1 MLDLSCFLTAEEI
14 SAVLAELKRLC
25 RRSRTRVRHLRNL
38 AIFRLSCCCGLRAK
52 EIAGLNIGD
61 VLTVGP
67 LPVVIVRK
75 DITKGRQGKRRGRKV
90 PLYIDAQTLADLAVW
105 QALRLDAGAG
115 PQDPFVCSLRQGS
128 VGKRLTPKQAG
139 RLWATAIKV
148 LGARRRQLSIHKGRH
163 TFISTCI
170 NAGVP
175 LPLVRDWAGH
185 NSIAMT
191 ETYIHA
197 AALPGH
203 IKDVFANA

>member
-14 SAVLAELKRLC
+14 SAVLADLNRRC
-25 RRSRTRVRHLRNL
+25 RRSRNRLRNL
-38 AIFRLSCCCGLRAK
+38 RNLTIFRLSCCCGLRAK

-67 LPVVIVRK
+67 MPIVVIRK
-75 DITKGRQGKRRGRKV
+75 DITKGRQGKRRARKV
-90 PLYIDAQTLADLAVW
+90 PLYIDAKTLADMSTW
-105 QALRLDAGAG
+105 QALRLEAGAG
-115 PQDPFVCSLRQGS
+115 PSDPFVCSLRQGS
-128 VGKRLTPKQAG
+128 AGKRLTPKQAG
-139 RLWATAIKV
+139 KLWNTAIKI
-148 LGARRRQLSIHKGRH
+148 LGLRKRQLSIHKGRH

-185 NSIAMT
+185 SSIATT

-197 AALPGH
+197 TALPPH